1 MSQETPTATSW
12 KVPVAS
18 AAETEHEDAEGAAD
32 SDAGGTDS
40 TPKGGDQ
47 VQALLRKLRKTE
59 KERDAFKQ
67 ADEQRAQSQLSEV
80 EQLKQKL
87 TKSEAEKLSLAEQRK
102 QDRLQHR
109 FESAVA
115 KAGAVDAEAA
125 WKLVDM
131 SSVEIDDDGKITGLE
146 VAVADLKK
154 KRPYLFG
161 SPSTPV
167 GSSGGNPPSGPPS
180 TKVTPEQIQRMN
192 SKDYNT
198 WLQSQLK

>member
-1 MSQETPTATSW
+1 MEATPTADPS
-12 KVPVAS
+12 VNG
-18 AAETEHEDAEGAAD
+18 EDEGAAD
-32 SDAGGTDS
+32 SDAGGAES
-40 TPKGGDQ
+40 TPKGNDQ
-47 VQALLRKLRKTE
+47 VQALMRKLRKAE

-80 EQLKQKL
+80 EKLKQQL
-87 TKSEAEKLSLAEQRK
+87 SKSEAEKLSLAEQRK

-109 FESAVA
+109 FESAAA
-115 KAGAVDAEAA
+115 KAGVVDAEAA
-125 WKLVDM
+125 FKLADL
-131 SSVEIDDDGKITGLE
+131 SEVEVDDDGKAVGLD
-146 VAVADLKK
+146 AALADLKK

-192 SKDYNT
+192 SEEFAAY
-198 WLQSQLK
+198 LRSQQK